1 MVEEPILSPD
11 FTLEDIRKLR
21 DYDYEMTKN
30 MTDEEKIAYYNTPRT
45 DAAEQIARLREQ
57 YLAQR
62 AETAEKR

>member
-45 DAAEQIARLREQ
+45 DAAEQIARLREK
-57 YLAQR
+57 YLAEK
-62 AETAEKR
+62 AEKAEKR

>member
-45 DAAEQIARLREQ
+45 DAAEQIARLREK

-62 AETAEKR
+62 AETTEKR

>member
-45 DAAEQIARLREQ
+45 DAAEQIARLREK
-57 YLAQR
+57 YLAEKAQT
-62 AETAEKR
+62 AETL

>member
-1 MVEEPILSPD
+1 MVEEPVLSPD

-45 DAAEQIARLREQ
+45 DAAEQIARLREK
-57 YLAQR
+57 YLSEKA
-62 AETAEKR
+62 AKAEKR

>member
-30 MTDEEKIAYYNTPRT
+30 MTDEEKVAYYNTPRT
-45 DAAEQIARLREQ
+45 DAAEQIARLREK
-57 YLAQR
+57 YLA
-62 AETAEKR
+62 EKSRNS